1 MYIKKK
7 VLRSTI
13 IELAYSNNP
22 DYSDMLK
29 AIKTLY
35 CYDLIS
41 KEDYDEIIDLNQRLG
56 EVM

>member
-7 VLRSTI
+7 MLRSTI

-29 AIKTLY
+29 AIQTLY

-41 KEDYDEIIDLNQRLG
+41 KEDYDEIIELNQRLG